1 MVGNSSI
8 ISNGTITYSKTTT
21 IHNKI
26 MSNIVSPVNYSV
38 KNNISSNEND
48 YKNINDWVEYINSEN
63 ITKQK
68 KNKKRKN
75 LSIKRKNK
83 KIRDKTS
90 DSKSKMENII
100 KAETYEI
107 DWEIEEFRRKIKNQ
121 SIKANQIQ
129 KILPQYSEKWLKL
142 LKKSMDN

>member
-129 KILPQYSEKWLKL
+129 KILPQYSEMWLKL

>member
-1 MVGNSSI
+1 MKSDVVGNSSI

-107 DWEIEEFRRKIKNQ
+107 EEFRRKIKNQ

-129 KILPQYSEKWLKL
+129 KIIPQYSEKWLKL

>member
-107 DWEIEEFRRKIKNQ
+107 EEFRRKIKNQ

-129 KILPQYSEKWLKL
+129 KIIPQYSEKWLKL

>member
-1 MVGNSSI
+1 
-8 ISNGTITYSKTTT
+8 
-21 IHNKI
+21 

>member
-1 MVGNSSI
+1 
-8 ISNGTITYSKTTT
+8 
-21 IHNKI
+21 

-107 DWEIEEFRRKIKNQ
+107 EEFRRKIKNQ

>member
-1 MVGNSSI
+1 
-8 ISNGTITYSKTTT
+8 
-21 IHNKI
+21 

-129 KILPQYSEKWLKL
+129 KIIPQYSEKWLKL

>member
-121 SIKANQIQ
+121 SINVDYKSTN
-129 KILPQYSEKWLKL
+129 
-142 LKKSMDN
+142 KKRL

>member
-107 DWEIEEFRRKIKNQ
+107 EEFRRKIKNQ

>member
-129 KILPQYSEKWLKL
+129 KIIPQYSEKWLKL